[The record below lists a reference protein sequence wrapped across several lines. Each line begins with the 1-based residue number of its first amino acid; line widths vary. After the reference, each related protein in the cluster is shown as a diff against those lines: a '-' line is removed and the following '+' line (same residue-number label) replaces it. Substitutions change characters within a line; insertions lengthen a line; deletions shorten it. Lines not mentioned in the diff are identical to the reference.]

1 VVWKKDISTD
11 TDCYQA
17 TGLRQDLAMSKVAL
31 KLLLT
36 TSTLSRRHA
45 RIDWV
50 WRIAVF
56 STLVTAGLI
65 ALYLVQRGQ
74 SG

>member
-1 VVWKKDISTD
+1 
-11 TDCYQA
+11 
-17 TGLRQDLAMSKVAL
+17 MSKVAL

-50 WRIAVF
+50 WRITVF
-56 STLVTAGLI
+56 STLVTVGLI